1 MSCIAAHTHPAIKS
15 FFLHHANMLSETSSH
30 PEQNQ
35 SCLNLTAWLL
45 FFFFYI
51 IMINPA
57 SITHQHTLSTLLFL
71 PRWLQSSMTPSFTWR
86 RKCSSKNQVLS
97 KKKKQLT
104 VAVSFPDLSNECL
117 CCLSL
122 DVSQVSTPR
131 PKSRVSLTVFSLCC
145 SGECSC
151 RACVHSCTVNKI

>member
-1 MSCIAAHTHPAIKS
+1 MSCIAAHTHPAITLT
-15 FFLHHANMLSETSSH
+15 FWVRH
-30 PEQNQ
+30 PATQNKNQ
-35 SCLNLTAWLL
+35 SCLNLTAWL

-57 SITHQHTLSTLLFL
+57 SITHQQTLSTLLFL

-86 RKCSSKNQVLS
+86 RKCSSKNQMLS
-97 KKKKQLT
+97 KKKKQQLT